1 MSLVHRIRICHLSP
15 FLPNLFLPIDC
26 WSSDLWLITNHSVF
40 HQDCAQGGGKN
51 STGTK
56 GTQNQAPEKASMLYK
71 LLSGQ
76 FKEEL
81 KIFLDLQD
89 QFELTFIF
97 SNIITS
103 TSTSIIQ
110 LENVVHLAT
119 DGQQKYLELFIAKK
133 KNKEAFA
140 SMEDDDSELGSQI

>member
-56 GTQNQAPEKASMLYK
+56 GTQNQAPEKASMLYQ

-81 KIFLDLQD
+81 KIFLDPQD

-97 SNIITS
+97 FQTS
-103 TSTSIIQ
+103 LLQRQRQ
-110 LENVVHLAT
+110 L
-119 DGQQKYLELFIAKK
+119 
-133 KNKEAFA
+133 
-140 SMEDDDSELGSQI
+140 SS

>member
-1 MSLVHRIRICHLSP
+1 MSLVHRIGICHLSP

-56 GTQNQAPEKASMLYK
+56 GHKIKLLLYQ

-81 KIFLDLQD
+81 KIFLDPQD

-103 TSTSIIQ
+103 ASTSIIQ

-119 DGQQKYLELFIAKK
+119 DGQQIYLELFIDK

-140 SMEDDDSELGSQI
+140 FMEDDDYELGSQI

>member
-15 FLPNLFLPIDC
+15 FLPNFFLPIDC

-56 GTQNQAPEKASMLYK
+56 GTQNQAPEKAPMLYQ

-76 FKEEL
+76 FKEEI
-81 KIFLDLQD
+81 KIFLYPQD
-89 QFELTFIF
+89 QFELTIIF
-97 SNIITS
+97 SNIISS
-103 TSTSIIQ
+103 TSTSII
-110 LENVVHLAT
+110 
-119 DGQQKYLELFIAKK
+119 
-133 KNKEAFA
+133 
-140 SMEDDDSELGSQI
+140 